1 MKRKVLI
8 CCLAIC
14 AVLGQ
19 NQVFAAP
26 NGAFAEHY
34 NAGQNYLMSSQYS
47 SSIVEFRK
55 ALRINYL
62 DNSARIGLI
71 NAYLARA
78 TYYANQDKNY
88 DKAANDFRS
97 ALFYL
102 KIYPNKEQTVQN
114 SAGMIASATENLN
127 QCLKVISFDSTPSG
141 RYKRGEELRAMGNL
155 SAAAYEFSRA
165 TQGDK
170 MASDANMQVADL
182 LKLLGNEPRS
192 ADYYK
197 IALDLN
203 PNNGVLRMKYAR
215 TLDKLGRYDDAVS
228 QYNEALANSK
238 GDMEVLYAL
247 ERIYLKK
254 LAVTPSDAE
263 LNANLGAIKQAQGD
277 YETALSYYGKAEQIN
292 PSNITTRL
300 NVGTLFQQRKEY
312 QKAIQSYDSVLTLY
326 PNNTQAL
333 LYKAQVFKE
342 MGDNK
347 TALNLY
353 KRILAIDPNNAGA
366 KAEISGA
373 MKDALSPS
381 EYIAYLNQNGTD
393 EEIYEY
399 AYKLHQ
405 DNKIDDAISGYKA
418 VISKN
423 ASNVDAYVNLAICYA
438 SKDDYNNA
446 INTLNAAK
454 AKFPTNNLVLKTL
467 QSVQNDSVSTK
478 LAAASSSFDNKD
490 YKKAIQQYLAINPA
504 TEDSMLGVASSYQ
517 ALNDFNSAIEYYKK
531 AEQINPK
538 NAEIPY
544 YIGYLYS
551 EQQNWSLAETYL
563 KKAVGLNPNSD
574 AKELLT
580 YVVQNGSVGILNE
593 GIDLFEKNNF
603 QTAMLKFNDVIKKD
617 AQNAYAYYYRA
628 LIYDEQKQ
636 PKLAINDYLNVLKYS
651 NEFPIANYMVAVD
664 YDSLNNYKEAYK
676 YYQKF
681 ISSYTTDDEY
691 LKYAKTRMGE
701 LKAYA
706 G

>member
-1 MKRKVLI
+1 MRRKVLI

-14 AVLGQ
+14 AILGQ
-19 NQVFAAP
+19 NQIFAEP

-78 TYYANQDKNY
+78 TFYANQDKNY

-114 SAGMIASATENLN
+114 SAGMISSATENLS
-127 QCLKVISFDSTPSG
+127 QCLKVVGADTTASG

-155 SAAAYEFSRA
+155 SASAYEFSRA
-165 TQGDK
+165 TQSEK
-170 MASDANMQVADL
+170 LASDANMQVADL

-197 IALDLN
+197 TALDIS
-203 PNNGVLRMKYAR
+203 PNNSVLRMKYAR
-215 TLDKLGRYDDAVS
+215 TLDKLGRYDEAVT

-277 YETALSYYGKAEQIN
+277 YDAALSYYGKAEQIN
-292 PSNITTRL
+292 PSNVTTRL

-326 PNNTQAL
+326 PNKTHAL

-373 MKDALSPS
+373 MKEALSPS

-405 DNKIDDAISGYKA
+405 DNKIEDAISGYKA
-418 VISKN
+418 VIAKN
-423 ASNVDAYVNLAICYA
+423 SSNVDAYVNLAICYA
-438 SKDDYNNA
+438 SKEDYNNA
-446 INTLNAAK
+446 ISTLNSAK

-467 QSVQNDSVSTK
+467 QSVQSDSVSTK
-478 LAAASSSFDNKD
+478 LATASSSFENKE

-504 TEDSMLGVASSYQ
+504 TEESMLGVAAAYQ
-517 ALNDFNSAIEYYKK
+517 ALEDYNNAIEYYKK

-574 AKELLT
+574 AKELLS

-603 QTAMLKFNDVIKKD
+603 QTALLKFNDVIKKD
-617 AQNAYAYYYRA
+617 AKNAYAYYYRA

-636 PKLAINDYLNVLKYS
+636 VKLAINDYLNVLKYS
-651 NEFPIANYMVAVD
+651 NEFPIANYMLAID
-664 YDSLNNYKEAYK
+664 YDGLNNYKEAYK

-681 ISSYTTDDEY
+681 VSSYTTDDEY
-691 LKYAKTRMGE
+691 LKYAKSRMGE